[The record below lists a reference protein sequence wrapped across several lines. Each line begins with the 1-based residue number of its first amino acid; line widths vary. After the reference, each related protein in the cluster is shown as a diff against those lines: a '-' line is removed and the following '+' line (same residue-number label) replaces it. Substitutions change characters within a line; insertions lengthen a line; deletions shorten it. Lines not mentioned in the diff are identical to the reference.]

1 MSDVFILGV
10 GCTPFGR
17 HHDSG
22 IRTLAADAIA
32 AAAADADVGL
42 DAIGAAFFAN
52 STQGHFDGQHALRGP
67 VALRHAGFRNGFVT
81 SVENACAGG
90 LTAFTLAV
98 QAIRSGACDVAIAVG
113 AEKLVHPD
121 KAKSFA
127 AFESGVDLGE
137 PEALAAGLAALAG
150 QHGCDAGSRQRSRMM
165 DIYAAL
171 AAFHMRSYGTTPA
184 QFAQVAAKNRR
195 VGALN
200 PLAAIQRAVTV
211 DEVLAADAVVG
222 PLTVPMCAPL
232 TDGAAAVV
240 LVSERVAASR
250 RRGAVRVRAARVQTG
265 EARPADHLERH
276 VSRLTA
282 LQAYEDAALGPHDI
296 DLAEVH
302 DATALG
308 EILQSELLGFCEHGG
323 GGALVSSGETSLGG
337 GRPINLS
344 GGLESKGHPLGA
356 TGLSQIC
363 EATWQLRGVAGL
375 RQTEKARIALIEN
388 GGGFLTVEEAVC
400 GVAILEAPP
409 R

>member
-1 MSDVFILGV
+1 MSDVFVIGV

-17 HHDSG
+17 HLESD
-22 IRTLAADAIA
+22 IRTLAAQAIG
-32 AAAADADVGL
+32 AAAADADIGL

-67 VALRHAGFRNGFVT
+67 VALRHAGFRNGFVA

-98 QAIRSGACDVAIAVG
+98 QAIRSGACDVAVAVG
-113 AEKLVHPD
+113 AEKLVHRD

-137 PEALAAGLAALAG
+137 PGELAAGLAALAG
-150 QHGCDAGSRQRSRMM
+150 SISVDAGSRQRSRMM
-165 DIYAAL
+165 DIYAGL
-171 AAFHMRSYGTTPA
+171 AAFHMRTYGTTRT
-184 QFAQVAAKNRR
+184 QLAQVAAKNRR
-195 VGALN
+195 AGALN
-200 PLAAIQRAVTV
+200 PLAAIQRAVTFE
-211 DEVLAADAVVG
+211 EVLAADAVIG

-240 LVSERVAASR
+240 LASERVTVSH

-265 EARPADHLERH
+265 EARSADCLDRH

-282 LQAYEDAALGPHDI
+282 LAAYEDAALGPDEI

-337 GRPINLS
+337 RRPINLS

-363 EATWQLRGVAGL
+363 EAAWQLRGAAGL
-375 RQTEKARIALIEN
+375 RQSEGARIALIEN